1 MQNQIL
7 TNNLFLYNVCSAYN
21 SVINLRI
28 DFTSI
33 CIIKEI
39 LNNFIYIYI
48 LQKLIVELMLIRNFS
63 FLTMNIVNP
72 FFLIF

>member
-21 SVINLRI
+21 PVINLRI

-48 LQKLIVELMLIRNFS
+48 LKKLIVELMLIRNFS

>member
-21 SVINLRI
+21 PVINLRI

-48 LQKLIVELMLIRNFS
+48 LKKLIIELMLIRNFS

>member
-21 SVINLRI
+21 PVINLRI

-48 LQKLIVELMLIRNFS
+48 HIAKIDCR
-63 FLTMNIVNP
+63 TYVN
-72 FFLIF
+72 

>member
-21 SVINLRI
+21 PVINLRI

-39 LNNFIYIYI
+39 LNNFIYIYTYC
-48 LQKLIVELMLIRNFS
+48 KN
-63 FLTMNIVNP
+63 
-72 FFLIF
+72 